1 MGRIF
6 EDTLSNMSARPL
18 VIITTRLPPQIC
30 GIGTHSWLAHKH
42 RPNDSSS
49 GDFLVMEGAAAS
61 RALLGWDAI
70 TDFNGDP
77 GKLGQALDGA
87 GPANVLL
94 HYAGRAYQRFGCP
107 TWIPGVLS
115 KWKAKF
121 PDGRLT
127 VFFHEMPGKLP
138 RLSRHFLIGKI
149 NARIIRQ
156 LAAIADVLVTNTENH
171 VAILRKLSG
180 REDIHCIPVG
190 SNIEPTA
197 NSSQPRMNT
206 EFIIFGLPF
215 GRLQTLQWFDSE
227 IRSWQASRR
236 LATLHLIG
244 PEDDKFTGQANELM
258 DGWPK
263 PSVAVVHGLL
273 PSAEVSRLFARA
285 QFALT
290 NVTPETWS
298 KSGAFMACAA
308 TGCAAVIKAD
318 EMQFIPLSYA
328 IAAKEVEKISD
339 VELASRTVSLKAWYY
354 QNADWAVTAK
364 RLAVL
369 SETKELAS

>member
-1 MGRIF
+1 
-6 EDTLSNMSARPL
+6 MSAPRA
-18 VIITTRLPPQIC
+18 VVITTRLPPQIC
-30 GIGTHSWLAHKH
+30 GIGTYSWLTHKH
-42 RPNDSSS
+42 RPNDSSPA
-49 GDFLVMEGAAAS
+49 DFLVMEGAAES

-77 GKLGQALDGA
+77 GKLGQALDRA

-107 TWIPGVLS
+107 IWMPGVLS

-121 PDGRLT
+121 PNGRLT
-127 VFFHEMPGKLP
+127 VFFHELPGKLP
-138 RLSRHFLIGKI
+138 RLSRHFLFSKI

-156 LAAIADVLVTNTENH
+156 LAAVADGMVTNTENH

-180 REDIHCIPVG
+180 RDDIHCIFVG
-190 SNIEPTA
+190 SNIEPVA
-197 NSSQPRMNT
+197 SSSQPRMRT

-227 IRSWQASRR
+227 ICSWQTSRC
-236 LATLHLIG
+236 LTALHLIG
-244 PEDDKFTGQANELM
+244 PEDEKFTVQANELM
-258 DGWPK
+258 DGWPE
-263 PSVAVVHGLL
+263 PVVAVRHGLL
-273 PSAEVSRLFARA
+273 PDAEVSRLFARA

-308 TGCAAVIKAD
+308 TGCAAVIKAG
-318 EMQFIPLSYA
+318 ETQFVPLSYA
-328 IAAKEVEKISD
+328 VAAKEVEKISD

-354 QNADWAVTAK
+354 QSADWDVTAK
-364 RLAVL
+364 RLAAL
-369 SETKELAS
+369 SETKEPVS